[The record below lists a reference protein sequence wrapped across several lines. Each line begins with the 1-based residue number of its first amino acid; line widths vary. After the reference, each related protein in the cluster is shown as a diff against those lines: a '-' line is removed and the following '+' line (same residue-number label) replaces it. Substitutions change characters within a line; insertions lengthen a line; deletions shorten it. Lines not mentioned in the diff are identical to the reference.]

1 MAFKEATN
9 QAAFLK
15 GGIFGFQGAGK
26 TWTAA
31 LIAIGLHKYI
41 KSQKPVYFLDTETGS
56 DFVKPLFDKAKIKM
70 MTDKTAAF
78 AEMLKDIDVAEQN
91 SDILII
97 DSITHFWRELMR
109 AWKAKR
115 NRTFISIRD
124 FGPLK
129 DEWHQYTTRYVNS
142 RLHIIMCGRASNIFA
157 DVEDEDASTENKQ
170 VMKSIKV
177 GTKMSAEGET
187 GFEPSLLIEMERY
200 HILQGGKYVRRAN
213 VVKERFGILTD
224 KEFDDPTFEDF
235 LPHIKS
241 LNLGGEHVG
250 VGTDTSEGMFIS
262 PDTSF
267 SERRKQQTILTEEI
281 EGLLVSAFPGTTRE
295 EKKAKADLLEVV
307 FKTRSWTAICDVR
320 PDDLKAGKSKLAY
333 LCRVIA
339 ATHPLPV
346 AGEFMGWLQAEL
358 AAIPMP
364 EVEGDELHLYPP
376 T

>member
-15 GGIFGFQGAGK
+15 AGIFGFQGAGK

-56 DFVKPLFDKAKIKM
+56 DFVKPLFDKVKIKM

-129 DEWHQYTTRYVNS
+129 DEWHQYTTKYVNS
-142 RLHIIMCGRASNIFA
+142 RLHVIMCGRASNIFA
-157 DVEDEDASTENKQ
+157 DVEDEDASTEAKQ

-346 AGEFMGWLQAEL
+346 AGEFM
-358 AAIPMP
+358 
-364 EVEGDELHLYPP
+364 
-376 T
+376 